1 MVQIEITREIGE
13 SNIFLFGNLAEDV
26 EDLRHAHTYGDF
38 QVDPDLNK
46 VFEAIKSGRFGDAGR
61 FSALCNS
68 IIEHGDYYLVSD
80 DFNSYVKTHELV
92 DEAYKDQEAWLE
104 KCITS
109 VARMGFFSSDR
120 CIQEY
125 AEMSKCPIIQILNG
139 LVLTLEQ
146 SGMSSRC
153 PLRNRWVHRIKGSS

>member
-1 MVQIEITREIGE
+1 M
-13 SNIFLFGNLAEDV
+13 
-26 EDLRHAHTYGDF
+26 
-38 QVDPDLNK
+38 
-46 VFEAIKSGRFGDAGR
+46 FEAIKGGRFGDAGR

-80 DFNSYVKTHELV
+80 DFNSYIKTHELV
-92 DEAYKDQEAWLE
+92 DEAFKDQEAWLE

-125 AEMSKCPIIQILNG
+125 AEMSKCIVPPLSNR
-139 LVLTLEQ
+139 LVLTWDSLECRAFA
-146 SGMSSRC
+146 S
-153 PLRNRWVHRIKGSS
+153 